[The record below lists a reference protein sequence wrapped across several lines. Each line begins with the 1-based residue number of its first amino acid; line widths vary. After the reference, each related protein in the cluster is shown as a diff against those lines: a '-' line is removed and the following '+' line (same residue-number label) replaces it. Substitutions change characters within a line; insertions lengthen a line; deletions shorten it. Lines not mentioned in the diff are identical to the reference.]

1 MLTIEKVKIE
11 IPRLCGFKNFRILGK
26 DEDIIRVFRDLV
38 RKYNNFQNMKYYRT
52 GLYNDYIHEKE
63 MSLYDTVEEFKK
75 IVERT
80 DV

>member
-1 MLTIEKVKIE
+1 MLTIEKIKRE
-11 IPRLCGFKNFRILGK
+11 IPRLCGYKDFRILGK
-26 DEDIIRVFRDLV
+26 DEDIIRVFRDMV
-38 RKYNNFQNMKYYRT
+38 RKYYNFQNMEYRT

-63 MSLYDTVEEFKK
+63 MSLYGIAVEFKK